1 MIKGADQDQQTE
13 TAWADE
19 GSGTRVLG
27 PRQRF
32 VARMAV
38 FVLALAASG
47 GGLAWFTHGLSHTR
61 YPPDLVIPP
70 TGTLVTLAVL
80 IVILLRPHLAR
91 RAMLVYAQLMIGLLA
106 VSAAWFLHAAL
117 EPGSRPLVEMLPPV
131 SPMLVALLAIT
142 TVFFQPATALRLGLG
157 AWLLVAL
164 PLLIYMIAHPDERE
178 SARGLE
184 LMMMLGPLSLLM
196 AIMIPLQLEN
206 DRRLTELTQ
215 AELQARNRALRDPL
229 TDLFNR
235 RAFEDRLAGVIAQS
249 SHPQQLILLD
259 IDHFKAI
266 NDKYGHPVGDQVIR
280 EVGRRCSSLLGRG
293 DIFARWGGEEFAAIC
308 AEAENEPA
316 AMAERMRRAIE
327 ATPIEPAGRVTAS
340 LGVTRVHGNDTL
352 QGALKRAD
360 EALYAAK
367 QRGRNRVVL
376 G

>member
-1 MIKGADQDQQTE
+1 
-13 TAWADE
+13 
-19 GSGTRVLG
+19 
-27 PRQRF
+27 
-32 VARMAV
+32 
-38 FVLALAASG
+38 
-47 GGLAWFTHGLSHTR
+47 
-61 YPPDLVIPP
+61 
-70 TGTLVTLAVL
+70 
-80 IVILLRPHLAR
+80 
-91 RAMLVYAQLMIGLLA
+91 
-106 VSAAWFLHAAL
+106 
-117 EPGSRPLVEMLPPV
+117 
-131 SPMLVALLAIT
+131 
-142 TVFFQPATALRLGLG
+142 LRLGLG

-308 AEAENEPA
+308 AEAEDEPA